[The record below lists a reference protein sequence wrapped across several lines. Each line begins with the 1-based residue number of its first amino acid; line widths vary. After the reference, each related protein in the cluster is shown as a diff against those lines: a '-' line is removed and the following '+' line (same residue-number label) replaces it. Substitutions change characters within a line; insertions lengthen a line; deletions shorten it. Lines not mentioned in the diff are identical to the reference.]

1 MDTVKNSE
9 AVFKFLIMK
18 VNRYF
23 IFGGKN
29 GVSVSVL
36 YVLENSSSSKNV
48 YGRLLAKIM
57 LIKTFSKSCVKSE
70 LE

>member
-18 VNRYF
+18 VSRYF

-57 LIKTFSKSCVKSE
+57 LIKTFSKSC
-70 LE
+70 